1 MSVTYYLVAHCK
13 RVGEA
18 SNLVSTTA
26 EVPKPYV
33 KEVCNGE
40 GKLLNSV
47 PGIVPGAFLCL
58 SFLSVLANPRQDILP
73 V

>member
-1 MSVTYYLVAHCK
+1 MSMIIILVEHCK

-18 SNLVSTTA
+18 FNLVSTTA

-40 GKLLNSV
+40 GKLLNGA
-47 PGIVPGAFLCL
+47 PGIRPGAFFVTRSYPLYSL
-58 SFLSVLANPRQDILP
+58 L
-73 V
+73 